1 LRLLRLL
8 LLLLAAACCCIAR
21 SLLFGLFQMNC
32 LFQQAATAPVKGS
45 SVAAASAAL
54 NDFAAVGSDY
64 GDLDHFL

>member
-1 LRLLRLL
+1 
-8 LLLLAAACCCIAR
+8 
-21 SLLFGLFQMNC
+21 MNC

-45 SVAAASAAL
+45 AVAAASAAL